1 VGKPPSKYLYRCC
14 ISSFLRDAIADK
26 INERGSIDRFQAVV
40 VADERTLARY
50 LSKEETPASCGG
62 SCSHDQ
68 LEWVEFFKQ
77 AEPFLASCKAA
88 GRSLLSA
95 LSQLRNDDVPHQVT
109 RRFLSHQCR
118 QITKALDL
126 EHVHKLRRDGSG
138 TLSNLKERSQWL
150 AGSRDVKR
158 NVSFSEASFNSVE
171 RVSRRLEQLKQE
183 RAERLKEL
191 ARFNTLKE
199 EAEEL
204 LSWFRKAG
212 EDSLSSLGSKLR
224 SAGDVAGVK
233 EVANDFEKLDF
244 IAWVSDKND
253 GT

>member
-1 VGKPPSKYLYRCC
+1 M
-14 ISSFLRDAIADK
+14 
-26 INERGSIDRFQAVV
+26 N
-40 VADERTLARY
+40 DESNRL
-50 LSKEETPASCGG
+50 P
-62 SCSHDQ
+62 
-68 LEWVEFFKQ
+68 
-77 AEPFLASCKAA
+77 
-88 GRSLLSA
+88 
-95 LSQLRNDDVPHQVT
+95 
-109 RRFLSHQCR
+109 CR

-244 IAWVSDKND
+244 IAWRQFEKSSDLLEECKNIND
-253 GT
+253 PKEQNQKETAAVRSSRRWQRYL